1 MDIKKQNIPCLI
13 TIFGA
18 TGDLSHRKLFPSL
31 FHLFQQGNLNDQIA
45 IIGIGRRDWS
55 NDKFRAEIR
64 ASIENFVAD
73 THKIDAFMEHV
84 FYQPHDVNDAA
95 SYASLKSLSETL
107 DAEFNLQGNRLFY
120 LAMAPEFFGTVTD
133 HLKLSGL
140 TKTDGFKRLIIEKPF
155 GKDLKSA
162 EQLNQQI
169 RKSFKE
175 EEIYRID
182 HYLGKDMVQNIEVI
196 RFSNAMFEPLWN
208 NKYISNIQVTS
219 SEILGVEDRGG
230 YYDKSGA
237 LKDMV
242 QNHMLQ
248 IVSLLAMEPPISLSS
263 EDIRNEKVK
272 ALRSIRKIKPEHVR
286 SYFVRGQYD
295 AGEINGEKVKKYRDE
310 DNVAPDSNTPTFVAA
325 KVMLDNFR
333 WAGVPFYIRTGKRMK
348 EKEIRVVVEFKEMP
362 MNLYYQKDK
371 ELDSNLLIINI
382 QPNEGIE
389 LHLNA
394 RKYIEGI
401 DTEPVKLSYAMT
413 TQDKMN
419 TVDAYEGLIYD
430 CLRGDATNFT
440 HWEELKATWSYVD
453 TVAEYWDN
461 NPAPFPNYL
470 AGATDQSRAN
480 YCLVV
485 TISIG
490 GISKY
495 IDRFIIK

>member
-55 NDKFRAEIR
+55 NDKFRADIR

-107 DAEFNLQGNRLFY
+107 DSEFNLQGNRLFY

-272 ALRSIRKIKPEHVR
+272 ALRSIRKIKLEHVR

-371 ELDSNLLIINI
+371 ELDSNLLVINI

-461 NPAPFPNYL
+461 NPAPFPNYP
-470 AGATDQSRAN
+470 AGSNGPIKSELLLSRDN
-480 YCLVV
+480 FHWW
-485 TISIG
+485 
-490 GISKY
+490 
-495 IDRFIIK
+495 DF

>member
-1 MDIKKQNIPCLI
+1 MLDIEKQNIPCLI

-45 IIGIGRRDWS
+45 IIGIGRRAWS

-64 ASIENFVAD
+64 ASIEKFVAD
-73 THKIDAFMEHV
+73 THKIDTFMEHV

-272 ALRSIRKIKPEHVR
+272 ALRSIRKIKSEHVR

-413 TQDKMN
+413 AQDKMN

-461 NPAPFPNYL
+461 NPAPFPNYP
-470 AGATDQSRAN
+470 AGSNGPIKSELLLSRDN
-480 YCLVV
+480 FHWW
-485 TISIG
+485 
-490 GISKY
+490 
-495 IDRFIIK
+495 DF